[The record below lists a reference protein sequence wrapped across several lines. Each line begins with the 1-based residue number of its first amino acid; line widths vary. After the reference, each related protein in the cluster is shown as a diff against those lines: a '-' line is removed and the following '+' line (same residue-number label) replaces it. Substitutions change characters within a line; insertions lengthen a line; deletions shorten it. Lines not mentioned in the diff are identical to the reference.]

1 MQGNELGLF
10 CDILLKVWKV
20 GDTYYGRYLKE
31 AGLFETDEAGNM
43 YDKAR
48 SKLAEY
54 GNIDNLEQY
63 GIDGITVE
71 DGFVPLEN
79 SMEGAVLPD
88 GFLFAVPY
96 LYNPYILV
104 TEELKPVKIHT
115 TIFQQVQ

>member
-10 CDILLKVWKV
+10 CDILLKVWKI
-20 GDTYYGRYLKE
+20 GNTYRGVYLKDD
-31 AGLFETDEAGNM
+31 GYFETDEAGNM

-54 GNIDNLEQY
+54 GSIEKLEQY

-71 DGFVPLEN
+71 GGIVPLEN
-79 SMEGAVLPD
+79 SYEGVVLHD

-96 LYNPYILV
+96 LYEPYILI
-104 TEELKPVKIHT
+104 TGELRPVKIKMNNE
-115 TIFQQVQ
+115 